1 MGYMLRRFMTLFLT
15 LLLVSVLTFI
25 AFNIVP
31 GDPVRLILGTEA
43 TAERVEAL
51 RIQLGLDKPFPQR
64 YVDWLGGFIRGNPG
78 NSIKYSVPVGNL
90 IGERLPVTLSLA
102 ILSIL
107 LIIAASI
114 PLGIYSAKKR
124 YTLID
129 RVISTVTMINISMPS
144 FFLGVVF
151 IWVFGIIL
159 RLFKPGGYVDYR
171 ADFAGFLGYLLYPAL
186 AIALPNIAVV
196 VKFLRTSVIGQLK
209 SDYVRT
215 AYSKGNRENAVLY
228 RHVLKNALVPVVTL
242 LGMIVAEIFSGSIIV
257 EQVFGLPGIGRLL
270 ISSISSRDFPLIE
283 TLVIYI
289 AFIVVVVNF
298 LVDVAL
304 RLIDP
309 RIRVK

>member
-1 MGYMLRRFMTLFLT
+1 MGYLLRRFMTLFLT

-43 TAERVEAL
+43 TAERVDVL

-64 YVDWLGGFIRGNPG
+64 YADWLGGFIRGNPG
-78 NSIKYSVPVGNL
+78 DSIKYSVPVGNL
-90 IGERLPVTLSLA
+90 IGERLPVTLFLA
-102 ILSIL
+102 MLSIL
-107 LIIAASI
+107 LIIAVSI

-129 RVISTVTMINISMPS
+129 RVISAVTMINISMPS

-159 RLFKPGGYVDYR
+159 RFFKPGGYIDYK
-171 ADFAGFLGYLLYPAL
+171 ADFVGFLGYLLFPAL
-186 AIALPNIAVV
+186 AIALPNIAIV
-196 VKFLRTSVIGQLK
+196 VKFLRTSVIGQIK